1 MTVTLYSCWKSVKLQ
16 APDIRAPVEKGGE
29 LKERTAFNDNWL
41 YKPSFDAA
49 DPFVMAETEGYVR
62 VDLPH
67 TNKILPYNCFDEA
80 ECQFISCYKKIFK
93 GKKEWENKTLLLEFE
108 GVMLACEVWCN
119 GIYVGGHEG
128 GFTPFQV
135 DLTKA
140 VKPGEENVLT
150 VKVDSTERKDIP
162 PFGNVVDYLTY
173 GGIYREA
180 WLTAVD
186 PVHLSR
192 LFLDCPE
199 PLKEEKT
206 LLCSCE
212 ITSRQACKG
221 TVKVTLF
228 SPGGDR
234 VGERTEEVSL
244 QHGKGKYTITLSA
257 LKGIELWDPDT
268 PVLYSAEA
276 EVTVSQERDS
286 CRERFGFRLARFT
299 PEGFFLNGR
308 KVKLIGLNR
317 HQSWPYAGYAMP
329 RRIQRKDAQIL
340 KEELGCNMVRTSH
353 YPQSRHFLDACDE
366 LGLLVMEEIPGWQ
379 HIGDEAWKEHSLKEL
394 EDMIIRDYNR
404 PSIVL
409 WGVRINES
417 QDDHS
422 FYERT
427 NALAHSLDSGRQ
439 TGGTRYIQRSELLE
453 DVYTYNDFTHDGGK
467 AVFRPQPDTTGLERP
482 VPLLV
487 TESNGHMYPTKRFDQ
502 EQRLTEHTLRHLRVI
517 NESLGREDLAGGISW
532 CAFDY
537 HTHGCFGSGD
547 KICYHGVLDMFRNP
561 KYAAYAYASQKDPK
575 QQIVMEPVTAAS
587 RGEKDGG
594 GMVPFYVMTNC
605 DFVRV
610 YKNGKRVADFYPQKE
625 EFPHLAH
632 PPVMIVH
639 LMEADVLSGFSEEDR
654 QQFQEYLEKRMKEG
668 TLTGLTQEDLAYLAM
683 MAQKYGLDMRGLVT
697 TVIKSAGGWGDASN
711 NLTLEGFLDG
721 RPVCRREIGEGK
733 YAAGIAAKADD
744 TVLFADGDTYD
755 ATRITVEAID
765 NMGNRMPFIQ
775 ECVEVT
781 LEGPGRLIGPAR
793 FPLIG
798 GSSSFWVRT
807 VGETGSL
814 KIFIEGMT
822 GNAECTLEIMSGG
835 GEPGE

>member
-1 MTVTLYSCWKSVKLQ
+1 M
-16 APDIRAPVEKGGE
+16 
-29 LKERTAFNDNWL
+29 KERTAFNDNWL

-49 DPFVMAETEGYVR
+49 DPFGAAETEGYVQ
-62 VDLPH
+62 VELPH

-80 ECQFISCYKKIFK
+80 ECQFISCYKKIFRVK
-93 GKKEWENKTLLLEFE
+93 REWEDKTLLLEFE

-119 GIYVGGHEG
+119 GIPVGGHEG

-140 VKPGEENVLT
+140 VKPGEENILI

-173 GGIYREA
+173 GGIYRKA
-180 WLTAVD
+180 WLTAAD

-199 PLKEEKT
+199 PLEEEKT
-206 LLCSCE
+206 LRCSCE
-212 ITSRQACKG
+212 IIARQACKAM
-221 TVKVTLF
+221 VKVTLY
-228 SPGGDR
+228 SPQGDR
-234 VGERTEEVSL
+234 VGEKTEEVAL
-244 QHGKGKYTITLSA
+244 QQGEGKYLVTLSD
-257 LKGIELWDPDT
+257 LKGIELWEPDT
-268 PVLYSAEA
+268 PALYTAEA
-276 EVTVSQERDS
+276 EVTVSKERDI

-308 KVKLIGLNR
+308 KMKLIGLNR

-353 YPQSRHFLDACDE
+353 YPQSRHFLDTCDE

-379 HIGDEAWKEHSLKEL
+379 HIGDEAWKERSLKEL

-427 NALAHSLDSGRQ
+427 NALAHSMDSGRQ

-467 AVFRPQPDTTGLERP
+467 AVFRPQPDTTGLEYP

-547 KICYHGVLDMFRNP
+547 KICYHGVMDMFRNP
-561 KYAAYAYASQKDPK
+561 KYAAYAYSSQKDPK
-575 QQIVMEPVTAAS
+575 RQIVMEPVTAAS

-610 YKNGKRVADFYPQKE
+610 YKNGKQVADFYPQKE

-654 QQFQEYLEKRMKEG
+654 LQFQEYLGKRMKEG
-668 TLTGLTQEDLAYLAM
+668 TLTGLTQEDIAYLAK

-711 NLTLEGFLDG
+711 NLVLEGYLDD
-721 RPVCRREIGEGK
+721 RAVCRREIGEGK
-733 YAAGIAAKADD
+733 YAAGIAVKADD
-744 TVLFADGDTYD
+744 TVLFSDGDTYD
-755 ATRITVEAID
+755 STRITVEAID

-814 KIFIEGMT
+814 RVLIEGMT
-822 GNAECTLEIMSGG
+822 GKAECTLEIMAGSGET
-835 GEPGE
+835 GE

>member
-1 MTVTLYSCWKSVKLQ
+1 M
-16 APDIRAPVEKGGE
+16 
-29 LKERTAFNDNWL
+29 
-41 YKPSFDAA
+41 
-49 DPFVMAETEGYVR
+49 
-62 VDLPH
+62 
-67 TNKILPYNCFDEA
+67 
-80 ECQFISCYKKIFK
+80 
-93 GKKEWENKTLLLEFE
+93 
-108 GVMLACEVWCN
+108 
-119 GIYVGGHEG
+119 
-128 GFTPFQV
+128 
-135 DLTKA
+135 
-140 VKPGEENVLT
+140 
-150 VKVDSTERKDIP
+150 
-162 PFGNVVDYLTY
+162 
-173 GGIYREA
+173 
-180 WLTAVD
+180 
-186 PVHLSR
+186 
-192 LFLDCPE
+192 
-199 PLKEEKT
+199 
-206 LLCSCE
+206 
-212 ITSRQACKG
+212 
-221 TVKVTLF
+221 
-228 SPGGDR
+228 
-234 VGERTEEVSL
+234 
-244 QHGKGKYTITLSA
+244 
-257 LKGIELWDPDT
+257 
-268 PVLYSAEA
+268 
-276 EVTVSQERDS
+276 
-286 CRERFGFRLARFT
+286 
-299 PEGFFLNGR
+299 
-308 KVKLIGLNR
+308 KLIGLNR

-379 HIGDEAWKEHSLKEL
+379 HIGDEAWKERSLKEL

-427 NALAHSLDSGRQ
+427 NALAHSMDSGRQ

-467 AVFRPQPDTTGLERP
+467 AVFRPQPDTTGLEYP

-547 KICYHGVLDMFRNP
+547 KICYHGVMDMFRNP
-561 KYAAYAYASQKDPK
+561 KYAAYAYSSQKDPK
-575 QQIVMEPVTAAS
+575 RQIVMEPVTAAS

-605 DFVRV
+605 NFVRV
-610 YKNGKRVADFYPQKE
+610 YKNGKQVADFYPQKE

-639 LMEADVLSGFSEEDR
+639 LMEADVLSVFSEEDR
-654 QQFQEYLEKRMKEG
+654 LQFQEYLGKRMKEG
-668 TLTGLTQEDLAYLAM
+668 TLTGLTQEDIAYLAK

-711 NLTLEGFLDG
+711 NLVLEGFLDG

-733 YAAGIAAKADD
+733 YAAGIAVKADD
-744 TVLFADGDTYD
+744 AVLFADGDTYD

-781 LEGPGRLIGPAR
+781 LKGPGRLIGPAR

-814 KIFIEGMT
+814 RVLIEGMT
-822 GNAECTLEIMSGG
+822 GKAECTLEIMAGG
-835 GEPGE
+835 SEKRE

>member
-1 MTVTLYSCWKSVKLQ
+1 M
-16 APDIRAPVEKGGE
+16 
-29 LKERTAFNDNWL
+29 KERTSFNDNWL
-41 YKPSFDAA
+41 YKPSFDAE
-49 DPFVMAETEGYVR
+49 DPFGTAETEGYVQ
-62 VDLPH
+62 VELPH

-80 ECQFISCYKKIFK
+80 ECQFISCYKKIFRVK
-93 GKKEWENKTLLLEFE
+93 REWEDKTLLLEFE

-119 GIYVGGHEG
+119 GISVGGHEG

-140 VKPGEENVLT
+140 VKPGEENILI

-180 WLTAVD
+180 WLTAAD

-199 PLKEEKT
+199 PLEEEKT
-206 LLCSCE
+206 LRCCCE
-212 ITSRQACKG
+212 ITAPQACKA

-228 SPGGDR
+228 SPQGDS
-234 VGERTEEVSL
+234 VGEKTEEVAL
-244 QHGKGKYTITLSA
+244 QQGKGKYLVTLSD
-257 LKGIELWDPDT
+257 LKGIELWEPDT
-268 PVLYSAEA
+268 PALYTAEA
-276 EVTVSQERDS
+276 EVAVSKERDI

-308 KVKLIGLNR
+308 KMKLIGLNR

-379 HIGDEAWKEHSLKEL
+379 HIGDEAWKERSLKEL

-427 NALAHSLDSGRQ
+427 NALAHSLDCGRQ

-467 AVFRPQPDTTGLERP
+467 AVFRPQPDTTGLEYP

-547 KICYHGVLDMFRNP
+547 KICYHGVMDMFRNP
-561 KYAAYAYASQKDPK
+561 KYAAYAYSSQKDPK
-575 QQIVMEPVTAAS
+575 RQIVMEPVTAAS

-610 YKNGKRVADFYPQKE
+610 YKNGKQVADFYPDKE

-639 LMEADVLSGFSEEDR
+639 LMEADVLSAFSEEDR
-654 QQFQEYLEKRMKEG
+654 LQFQEYLEKRMKEG
-668 TLTGLTQEDLAYLAM
+668 TLTGLTQEDIAYLAK

-711 NLTLEGFLDG
+711 NLVLEGFLDG

-733 YAAGIAAKADD
+733 YAAGIVVKADD
-744 TVLFADGDTYD
+744 AVLFADGDTYD

-781 LEGPGRLIGPAR
+781 LKGPGRLIGPAR

-814 KIFIEGMT
+814 RVLIEGMT
-822 GNAECTLEIMSGG
+822 GKAECTLEIMAGSGET
-835 GEPGE
+835 GE